1 MAVAGVA
8 TASAM
13 GFGGFGG
20 GMMMNN
26 LTPEEIATR
35 QTSMFQKQA
44 NLIGA
49 TVDEVK
55 NAWADGTDF
64 LALAKSKG
72 VTEDQ
77 LKTKLQASR
86 VAEMKSQLDTLVAKG
101 VITQAQADKRLT
113 TMQTKMTNKGTFGMG
128 HGHRGMMGGLF

>member
-1 MAVAGVA
+1 
-8 TASAM
+8 
-13 GFGGFGG
+13 
-20 GMMMNN
+20 MMMNN